1 MKKMTI
7 TYAEMT
13 PEEIMRLGKNTGKN
27 VMKSK
32 YFKRGLED
40 YNPWKPQNIN
50 DLEDF
55 EGDAILAIYE
65 YLKEHNLL
73 DTELDDDDLIE
84 SRRTA
89 YRKCND
95 TAKAIRNNVFKH
107 LFIEQMTTDE
117 DGETIVTQIVDVTA
131 EIRDNDTADRDEL
144 LKALQAIM
152 TAKQWEIIKMYAKG
166 YTDETIARK
175 MGITQQTIN
184 ILRHRIQKKAL
195 TYCKANGID
204 PSEYIRT
211 LHRTIKNGQAA
222 R

>member
-1 MKKMTI
+1 M
-7 TYAEMT
+7 
-13 PEEIMRLGKNTGKN
+13 
-27 VMKSK
+27 
-32 YFKRGLED
+32 
-40 YNPWKPQNIN
+40 
-50 DLEDF
+50 
-55 EGDAILAIYE
+55 
-65 YLKEHNLL
+65 
-73 DTELDDDDLIE
+73 IE

-95 TAKAIRNNVFKH
+95 TAKAINDNNA
-107 LFIEQMTTDE
+107 LNTYSLNNMTTDE

-144 LKALQAIM
+144 LEALQAIM

-175 MGITQQTIN
+175 MGIGTN
-184 ILRHRIQKKAL
+184 VSKYRHAIQKKAL

-211 LHRTIKNGQAA
+211 LHRAMKNGQAA

>member
-73 DTELDDDDLIE
+73 DTELDDDNLIE

-131 EIRDNDTADRDEL
+131 EIQKPDTTDRDQL
-144 LKALQAIM
+144 LAELQAIM
-152 TAKQWEIIKMYAKG
+152 TAKQWKIIEMYAKG

-195 TYCKANGID
+195 TYCENNGID

-211 LHRTIKNGQAA
+211 LHKTMKNGQNA
-222 R
+222 